1 MKKFKAVPGKGI
13 VASTNTNKKR
23 RPITASSTSDEQMF
37 QKYHNEFIN
46 EYENGDAV
54 SDEADIWIEETLMS
68 AVMTAAENAY
78 GADGIEFFAEPSGQ
92 GGRGEDFVTLTYP
105 DGSTEDFT
113 INLQDEYQM
122 AADCIRDANSFKEC
136 VNMLADALYLDR

>member
-78 GADGIEFFAEPSGQ
+78 GAEGIEFFAEPSGQ
-92 GGRGEDFVTLTYP
+92 MGIGEDSVILTYP
-105 DGSTEDFT
+105 DGQTDGFT
-113 INLQDEYQM
+113 IDLQDEYQM

>member
-68 AVMTAAENAY
+68 AVMTAAERRGWNMK
-78 GADGIEFFAEPSGQ
+78 EKMEKESPFSVLKKPSCAFEE
-92 GGRGEDFVTLTYP
+92 RETSDMV
-105 DGSTEDFT
+105 DS
-113 INLQDEYQM
+113 
-122 AADCIRDANSFKEC
+122 
-136 VNMLADALYLDR
+136 LATRLALLRPG